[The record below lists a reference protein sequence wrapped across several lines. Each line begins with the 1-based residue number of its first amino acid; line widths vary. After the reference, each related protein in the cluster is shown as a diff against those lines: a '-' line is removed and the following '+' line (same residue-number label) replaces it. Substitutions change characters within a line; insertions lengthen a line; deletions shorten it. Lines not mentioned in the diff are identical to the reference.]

1 MARIT
6 ALTAA
11 QIAARRRALCSDY
24 PVTLFA
30 SSSSIRIDRR
40 LVARAAVS
48 AELFKLAVRLGR
60 NTWYASLAFGLLA
73 VLLLWREGRIPL
85 AVAWW
90 TALAMTVMARVAFC
104 QHTLN
109 RLSVDPRPGSP
120 RTDGYAMV
128 AASEGVI
135 WATLLVVLPSAGD
148 FGLGFQLGLTV
159 LVLLGVLLPFA
170 PAGLPWIAFA
180 IPVGFAQL
188 VALFS
193 RPLPQQ
199 ELIIL
204 TWAMTIVGAA
214 LTAQWL
220 KRALSNNLSL
230 RHRADLA
237 ARAQE
242 QANADL
248 NRNREQLRIALG
260 AIDAGIADTN
270 LITGERFFSPR
281 FYGILGY
288 EDSETFQREYRLSD
302 TLHADDRKRVLDARR
317 IHVETGAPLREECRL
332 RRADGAYVWV
342 ILRGESVRGTDGKP
356 TRLVLSIVD
365 NTEHR
370 IAQLQLVDSERRYR
384 ALVEAS
390 PSLIW
395 VCDDKG
401 KLTFVSERACRHM
414 FGLEPRDTIGRH
426 VTDFNAPGFTR
437 REFLRRF
444 SPAMHGRP
452 VFEMEAVLRDRRG
465 ETLHVSVSALPM
477 LGPNGQVDSVTG
489 VCADITALKQR
500 ERELN
505 VAMRNQQAVFDAA
518 GEGIVFVRNGRI
530 EGPNRALARML
541 GLTREALVGQPVEEI
556 LATRTDWDT
565 IDQATRAAS
574 VRGEAA
580 IHEVMLRANDGRSV
594 WCQLTSRRVGDGA
607 ASVLVLTDITSL
619 KRREELAWH
628 QANHDD
634 LTGLPNRRQ
643 LSEHARRLLSVALQ
657 KRRLAAVLVLD
668 LDGFKEIN
676 DLFGHTYGDNLLK
689 RVALRL
695 SGVLRDYD
703 VVART
708 GGDEFVVLL
717 PEIEQ
722 PSIAMVVAEKL
733 IAAASENV
741 ENLGRSLRLHAS
753 AGLALFPSDGHDF
766 ETLLSAADGAM
777 YAAKAA
783 GKNRYQLAGELSSTV
798 LESARGRRDAGAIG
812 ARS

>member
-1 MARIT
+1 MAR
-6 ALTAA
+6 
-11 QIAARRRALCSDY
+11 
-24 PVTLFA
+24 P
-30 SSSSIRIDRR
+30 
-40 LVARAAVS
+40 AVN
-48 AELFKLAVRLGR
+48 AELFKVAVRIGR

-85 AVAWW
+85 AIAWW
-90 TALAMTVMARVAFC
+90 AVLATAVGARVTYC
-104 QHTLN
+104 QRTLSA
-109 RLSVDPRPGSP
+109 LTSDGRPQSP
-120 RTDGYAMV
+120 RAEGYAVV
-128 AASEGVI
+128 AAAEGVV
-135 WATLLVVLPSAGD
+135 WATLLVVLPSASD
-148 FGLGFQLGLTV
+148 FGLGFQIGLTM

-170 PAGLPWIAFA
+170 PAGLPWVAFA
-180 IPVGFAQL
+180 VPVGFAQL
-188 VALFS
+188 VALLS
-193 RPLPQQ
+193 RELPQHQ
-199 ELIIL
+199 LIIL
-204 TWAMTIVGAA
+204 TWAMTLVGAA

-237 ARAQE
+237 ARSQE
-242 QANADL
+242 QANAEL
-248 NRNREQLRIALG
+248 NRSREQLRIALD

-281 FYGILGY
+281 YLGILGY
-288 EDSETFQREYRLSD
+288 EDRETFLKEYRLSD
-302 TLHADDRKRVLDARR
+302 TLHPDDRKRVLDARR
-317 IHVETGAPLREECRL
+317 ANVDTGAPLREECRL
-332 RRADGAYVWV
+332 RRVDGAYVWV
-342 ILRGESVRGTDGKP
+342 ILRGESVRGSDGKP

-370 IAQLQLVDSERRYR
+370 IAQLQLADSERRYR

-395 VCDDKG
+395 VCDGKG
-401 KLTFVSERACRHM
+401 RLTFVSERACRRM
-414 FGLEPRDTIGRH
+414 FGTEPRDVIGRH
-426 VTDFNAPGFTR
+426 VAEFNGPGFTR

-465 ETLHVSVSALPM
+465 DPLHVSISALP
-477 LGPNGQVDSVTG
+477 LLNASGQVETVTG
-489 VCADITALKQR
+489 VCADITAMKQR

-505 VAMRNQQAVFDAA
+505 IAMRNQQAIFDAA

-541 GLTREALVGQPVEEI
+541 GLTREALVGQPIEEI
-556 LATRTDWDT
+556 LATRTDWET
-565 IDQATRAAS
+565 IDQATRAAGI
-574 VRGEAA
+574 RGEAA
-580 IHEVMLRANDGRSV
+580 IHEVMLRAQDGRSV
-594 WCQLTSRRVGDGA
+594 WCQLTSRNIGDGA
-607 ASVLVLTDITSL
+607 ASILVLTDITSL

-676 DLFGHTYGDNLLK
+676 DLFGHSYGDNLLK

-741 ENLGRSLRLHAS
+741 ENLGRSMRLHAS
-753 AGLALFPSDGHDF
+753 VGIALFPSDGHDF
-766 ETLLSAADGAM
+766 ETLLTAADGAM

-783 GKNRYQLAGELSSTV
+783 GKNRYLLAGDVGAGLI
-798 LESARGRRDAGAIG
+798 ESARSQRADGAIS

>member
-1 MARIT
+1 MAR
-6 ALTAA
+6 
-11 QIAARRRALCSDY
+11 R
-24 PVTLFA
+24 
-30 SSSSIRIDRR
+30 
-40 LVARAAVS
+40 AVS
-48 AELFKLAVRLGR
+48 AELFKVAVGLGR

-73 VLLLWREGRIPL
+73 VLLLAREDRVPAASIWWVTL
-85 AVAWW
+85 ACAVLAR
-90 TALAMTVMARVAFC
+90 TAYCQSALTQLAA
-104 QHTLN
+104 H
-109 RLSVDPRPGSP
+109 PRKLPQ
-120 RTDGYAMV
+120 RADWYALV
-128 AASEGVI
+128 AATEGIAWAMLLVLLPSTSEG
-135 WATLLVVLPSAGD
+135 
-148 FGLGFQLGLTV
+148 GLMFQLGLTV
-159 LVLLGVLLPFA
+159 LVALGVLLPFA

-188 VALFS
+188 VALLS
-193 RPLPQQ
+193 REMPNH
-199 ELIIL
+199 ELVML
-204 TWAMTIVGAA
+204 TWTMTMLGGA

-220 KRALSNNLSL
+220 KRALSNNLSM
-230 RHRADLA
+230 RHRADLS
-237 ARAQE
+237 ARTQE
-242 QANADL
+242 QANAEL
-248 NRNREQLRIALG
+248 NRSREQLRLALD

-270 LITGERFFSPR
+270 LITGERFFSAR
-281 FYGILGY
+281 YFSILGY
-288 EDSETFQREYRLSD
+288 
-302 TLHADDRKRVLDARR
+302 DDRESFLKDHRFSDALHPDDRNRVLAARKK
-317 IHVETGAPLREECRL
+317 HTETGVPLREECRL
-332 RRADGAYVWV
+332 RRADGGYVGV

-370 IAQLQLVDSERRYR
+370 IAQHRLIDSERRYR

-395 VCDDKG
+395 VSDEKG
-401 KLTFVSERACRHM
+401 RLTFVSDRACRDM
-414 FGLEPRDTIGRH
+414 FGVEPRELMGRH
-426 VTDFNAPGFTR
+426 VADFNGPGFTR

-444 SPAMHGRP
+444 SPAMHGRS
-452 VFEMEAVLRDRRG
+452 VFGMEAVLRNRQG
-465 ETLHVSVSALPM
+465 EAVHVNVSAMPIL
-477 LGPNGQVDSVTG
+477 NEAGQVESVTG
-489 VCADITALKQR
+489 VCADITAMKQR

-505 VAMRNQQAVFDAA
+505 IAMRNQQAVFDAA
-518 GEGIVFVRNGRI
+518 GEGIVFVRNARI

-541 GLTREALVGQPVEEI
+541 GVTREALVGQPVEEI
-556 LATRTDWDT
+556 LATRSDWET

-580 IHEVMLRANDGRSV
+580 IHEVMLRANDGRNV
-594 WCQLTSRRVGDGA
+594 WCQLTSRQAGDGGA
-607 ASVLVLTDITSL
+607 YILVLTDITSL

-643 LSEHARRLLSVALQ
+643 LGEHARRLLSVALQ

-676 DLFGHTYGDNLLK
+676 DLFGHSYGDNLLK

-741 ENLGRSLRLHAS
+741 ENHGRSLRLHAS
-753 AGLALFPSDGHDF
+753 VGVALFPSDGHDF
-766 ETLLSAADGAM
+766 DTLLAAADGAM
-777 YAAKAA
+777 YAAKAG
-783 GKNRYQLAGELSSTV
+783 GKNRYQLASELVRTAVSPSRV
-798 LESARGRRDAGAIG
+798 N
-812 ARS
+812 

>member
-1 MARIT
+1 MAR
-6 ALTAA
+6 
-11 QIAARRRALCSDY
+11 
-24 PVTLFA
+24 P
-30 SSSSIRIDRR
+30 
-40 LVARAAVS
+40 AVN
-48 AELFKLAVRLGR
+48 AELFKVAIRLGR

-73 VLLLWREGRIPL
+73 VLLLWREGRVVPAAVWWSAL
-85 AVAWW
+85 AVAVLVR
-90 TALAMTVMARVAFC
+90 TAYCQRTLSRLAA
-104 QHTLN
+104 
-109 RLSVDPRPGSP
+109 DPRPSP
-120 RTDGYAMV
+120 RTDAYAMV
-128 AASEGVI
+128 AAAEGVV
-135 WATLLVVLPSAGD
+135 WAVLLVILPSATE
-148 FGLGFQLGLTV
+148 FGLLFQLGLTI
-159 LVLLGVLLPFA
+159 LVVLGVLLPFA
-170 PAGLPWIAFA
+170 PAGLPWVAYA
-180 IPVGFAQL
+180 VPVGFAQL
-188 VALFS
+188 VALMS
-193 RPLPQQ
+193 REMSQH
-199 ELIIL
+199 ELVIL
-204 TWAMTIVGAA
+204 TWAMTMVGGA

-220 KRALSNNLSL
+220 KRALSSNLSL

-242 QANADL
+242 QANAEL
-248 NRNREQLRIALG
+248 NHSREQLRLALD

-270 LITGERFFSPR
+270 LISGERFFSAR
-281 FYGILGY
+281 YFSILGY
-288 EDSETFQREYRLSD
+288 
-302 TLHADDRKRVLDARR
+302 DDRDSFLKDHRFSEALHPDDRRRVLEARR
-317 IHVETGAPLREECRL
+317 RHTESGAPLREECRL
-332 RRADGAYVWV
+332 RRADGTYTWV

-370 IAQLQLVDSERRYR
+370 IAQQRLADSETRYR

-395 VCDDKG
+395 VCDDRG
-401 KLTFVSERACRHM
+401 RLTFVSERACRHI
-414 FGLEPRDTIGRH
+414 FGVEPRELVGRH
-426 VTDFNAPGFTR
+426 VADFNGPGFTR

-444 SPAMHGRP
+444 SPAMHGRS

-465 ETLHVSVSALPM
+465 EALHVSVSALP
-477 LGPNGQVDSVTG
+477 LLNEAGQVESVTG
-489 VCADITALKQR
+489 VCADITAMKQR

-518 GEGIVFVRNGRI
+518 GEGIVFVRHGRI
-530 EGPNRALARML
+530 EAPNRALARML

-556 LATRTDWDT
+556 LASRTDWET
-565 IDQATRAAS
+565 IDQVTRAAS

-580 IHEVMLRANDGRSV
+580 IHEVMLRANDGRNV
-594 WCQLTSRRVGDGA
+594 WCQLTSRRVGDGD
-607 ASVLVLTDITSL
+607 ASILVLTDITSL
-619 KRREELAWH
+619 KRREEIAWH

-676 DLFGHTYGDNLLK
+676 DLFGHSYGDILLK

-753 AGLALFPSDGHDF
+753 VGVAMFPSDGQDF

-783 GKNRYQLAGELSSTV
+783 GKNRYQLAGEVSRTAV
-798 LESARGRRDAGAIG
+798 APGI
-812 ARS
+812 